1 MDSEGNEVE
10 KDIKLAREW
19 YRKVVDKGCEEAQSA
34 LKRLEQLL
42 H

>member
-1 MDSEGNEVE
+1 MYEEGEGVE
-10 KDIKLAREW
+10 KNIKLAREW
-19 YRKVVDKGCEEAQSA
+19 YRKASVKGEESQSA